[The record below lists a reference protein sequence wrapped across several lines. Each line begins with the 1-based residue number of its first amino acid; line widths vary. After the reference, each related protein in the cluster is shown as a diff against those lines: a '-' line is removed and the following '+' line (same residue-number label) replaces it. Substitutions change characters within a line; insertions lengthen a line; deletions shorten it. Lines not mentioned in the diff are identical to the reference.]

1 MTMTHMSRLLFIA
14 LMTSCASVA
23 LSGVPAMAQ
32 GNPPPKEPILIT
44 RDPDWIDLEEGRAE
58 MEKWRAEQQA
68 ELRRQ
73 GRATAE
79 EFRKIDQ
86 EMVRR
91 AKMAEVNRNMALES
105 LSKKAGITI
114 EQGPGGTHPQAQ
126 GGRGTFSDI
135 DTRSMSPKEYQ
146 QVLETARKNGYTVEA
161 KGDSFT
167 IKELD
172 VTVHRQG
179 PTETAPVGSSGR
191 DLEIG
196 RGQNKETAMGMGRN
210 DPAVSVSDNL
220 KKGAHTLN
228 KPPEVLADNPA
239 ELQKLGKMT
248 ERNMAETS
256 KVAETHK
263 QSVTVDPVTKSQ
275 AEMLKQGYSP
285 EAAGIVRDNATPEQ
299 RTQDIADFQK
309 RAKGANLDAVRAADT
324 HAASQ
329 MDKLAGEV
337 RSANDAFE
345 TAKTSGDP
353 AKIAEAKAKVE
364 AANKA
369 VVDYHQVR
377 TGAPEAAVVNEPDAA
392 KIVNEARGVSNEGK
406 SPSEVREAAVA
417 QDRKALTQ
425 AAADPAKSPAPKPTE
440 SAPTT
445 EPGKSPATA
454 EPAGTKGPAEPTK
467 TGPGG
472 ETAKTPTTGEPVKG
486 ATAEGPVKGTAGAEP
501 VKGPG
506 TGEPVKGPGVGEPV
520 KGPTAGEPVK
530 GPGAA
535 EGGVKATAMKGAN
548 AALGAYAIY
557 HGVKRGAEEAGKE
570 AAEQGDGAIKSTAKT
585 VGYSAWYGLGIGGAI
600 ETGKKAGED
609 SAKQWEK
616 DVKEGKVDPNSKLSQ
631 AWAHIRGV
639 GWGLAEFTGLQAI
652 KDATVE
658 GAGLVKDKYTQYKA
672 EKAEAEAKAAKGDKP
687 AAATTGDGKDKPM
700 PGEPIK
706 GGIADKAAGD
716 KGATSPDKKPD
727 AGGEKADGDKTKGAD
742 GKDKPT
748 PGEPIKG
755 GIADKA
761 AADKAAA
768 EKAVAEKAAADK
780 AAAEKAAADKAA
792 ADKAAADKAR
802 RDKDKPVGGAIG
814 AAGVKDVKQ
823 PPQPLPTVQQ
833 PVVAPPPPP
842 PPPPTTTEVEGGWV
856 KDKNGMTKVIYI
868 NDANGNRIGG
878 YYVKYDANGREIG
891 RETFTEKPAEPDTT
905 PTALDG
911 TYSGRISGGSTGS
924 LRITVQ
930 GRQLTGSIG
939 GVHEGDPITA
949 SFSGSLG
956 TDGSFSAP
964 ASGVLKTTW
973 GDGKTSTYT
982 FTGRVS
988 GKVNGRSGSG
998 TWSGGNTWGSSKG
1011 TWQASK

>member
-1 MTMTHMSRLLFIA
+1 MTRMSRLLFIA
-14 LMTSCASVA
+14 LMTSCATVA
-23 LSGVPAMAQ
+23 LAQ
-32 GNPPPKEPILIT
+32 GNPPPKEPILIS
-44 RDPDWIDLEEGRAE
+44 RDPDWIDLTEGRAE

-79 EFRKIDQ
+79 EFRKIDV
-86 EMVRR
+86 EMVKR
-91 AKMAEVNRNMALES
+91 AKMAEVNRTMALES
-105 LSKKAGITI
+105 LSKKAGIPI
-114 EQGPGGTHPQAQ
+114 EQGPGGTHPQAE
-126 GGRGTFSDI
+126 GGRGSFSDI

-228 KPPEVLADNPA
+228 QPPEVLGQNPA

-248 ERNMAETS
+248 ERNIAETS
-256 KVAETHK
+256 KVATSGN
-263 QSVTVDPVTKSQ
+263 QPANVDPVTKSQ

-309 RAKGANLDAVRAADT
+309 RAKGATIDAVRAADT
-324 HAASQ
+324 HAAGQ

-337 RSANDAFE
+337 RSANDALE

-353 AKIAEAKAKVE
+353 AKVAEARAKVD

-377 TGAPEAAVVNEPDAA
+377 TGAHEAAVVNDPDAA

-425 AAADPAKSPAPKPTE
+425 AAADPAKSPAPKPDPAA
-440 SAPTT
+440 APD
-445 EPGKSPATA
+445 PAKA
-454 EPAGTKGPAEPTK
+454 PAAGEGPAAKGPAEP
-467 TGPGG
+467 
-472 ETAKTPTTGEPVKG
+472 AKTPVAGEPSKAPTSGEPVKG
-486 ATAEGPVKGTAGAEP
+486 ATAEGPVKGAAGAEP

-506 TGEPVKGPGVGEPV
+506 AGEPVKGPGVGEPV
-520 KGPTAGEPVK
+520 KGPGAGEPVK

-570 AAEQGDGAIKSTAKT
+570 AAEQGDGAIKSTVKT

-639 GWGLAEFTGLQAI
+639 GWGVAEFTGLQAI

-658 GAGLVKDKYTQYKA
+658 GAGYVKDRYGQYKS
-672 EKAEAEAKAAKGDKP
+672 EKAEADAKAAKGDKP
-687 AAATTGDGKDKPM
+687 ADKPATPAADGKDKTTPPAAGDKPKPDASAADKTKAGDGKDKT
-700 PGEPIK
+700 
-706 GGIADKAAGD
+706 A
-716 KGATSPDKKPD
+716 
-727 AGGEKADGDKTKGAD
+727 GAD
-742 GKDKPT
+742 GKPADKT
-748 PGEPIKG
+748 P
-755 GIADKA
+755 ADKA
-761 AADKAAA
+761 AADKATADKAA
-768 EKAVAEKAAADK
+768 ADKLAAEKAAADK
-780 AAAEKAAADKAA
+780 ASADKAAADKAA

-823 PPQPLPTVQQ
+823 PPKPLPPVTQ

-891 RETFTEKPAEPDTT
+891 RETFTEKPTPPEP
-905 PTALDG
+905 PPASLDG
-911 TYSGRISGGSTGS
+911 TYSGRISGGSSGS
-924 LRITVQ
+924 LTITVRGGQ
-930 GRQLTGSIG
+930 VSGTIG
-939 GVHEGDPITA
+939 GVHEGDPIHATFSA
-949 SFSGSLG
+949 SVGA
-956 TDGSFSAP
+956 DGSFSAS
-964 ASGVLKTTW
+964 ASGTLRTTW
-973 GDGKTSTYT
+973 SDGKTSSYG

-998 TWSGGNTWGSSKG
+998 SWSGGNTWGSSKG

>member
-1 MTMTHMSRLLFIA
+1 MTHRSRVLIHALLTTCA
-14 LMTSCASVA
+14 LGLV
-23 LSGVPAMAQ
+23 LSLPSAAQAQ
-32 GNPPPKEPILIT
+32 GNKPPDQTIRPT
-44 RDPDWIDLEEGRAE
+44 RDKDWIDLSEGNAE
-58 MEKWRAEQQA
+58 IDKWRAQEQQK
-68 ELRRQ
+68 LRDQ

-86 EMVRR
+86 EALKR
-91 AKMAEVNRNMALES
+91 AKMGEVNRRMALES
-105 LSKKAGITI
+105 LSERAGITV
-114 EQGPGGTHPQAQ
+114 EQGPGGTAPTAE

-146 QVLETARKNGYTVEA
+146 KVLETARQAGYTVEA

-179 PTETAPVGSSGR
+179 PAETAPVGSSGR

-228 KPPEVLADNPA
+228 QDPATLGNSNADM
-239 ELQKLGKMT
+239 QKLGKMT
-248 ERNMAETS
+248 GRNMDATEA
-256 KVAETHK
+256 VAKTGA
-263 QSVTVDPVTKSQ
+263 QTAPVDPVTRQQ
-275 AEMLKQGYSP
+275 ADMLKQGYSP
-285 EAAGIVRDNATPEQ
+285 EAAGIVRENATPEQ
-299 RTQDIADFQK
+299 RTQDIADFQQ

-324 HAASQ
+324 HANTQ
-329 MDKLAGEV
+329 MDKLAGEA
-337 RSANDAFE
+337 RTAGEAFE
-345 TAKTSGDP
+345 TAKAGGDP
-353 AKIAEAKAKVE
+353 AKIGEAKAKLD

-377 TGAPEAAVVNEPDAA
+377 TGAHEAAVVNEPDAA
-392 KIVNEARGVSNEGK
+392 KVVNEARGVSNEGK

-417 QDRKALTQ
+417 PDRKAMTS
-425 AAADPAKSPAPKPTE
+425 AAADPTKPPATGAEPPGGSGAEPAKPAPGAEPAKTAGPG
-440 SAPTT
+440 
-445 EPGKSPATA
+445 EPGKT
-454 EPAGTKGPAEPTK
+454 PAGAT
-467 TGPGG
+467 
-472 ETAKTPTTGEPVKG
+472 EPVKG
-486 ATAEGPVKGTAGAEP
+486 PGTAEGPARTSGTGAAEP

-506 TGEPVKGPGVGEPV
+506 TGEPVKPPG
-520 KGPTAGEPVK
+520 AGEPVK

-535 EGGVKATAMKGAN
+535 PEGGIKATAMKGVN

-557 HGVKRGAEEAGKE
+557 HGVTRGAEEAGKE
-570 AAEQGDGAIKSTAKT
+570 AAEKGDGALKSTAKV

-616 DVKEGKVDPNSKLSQ
+616 DVREGKVDPTSKLSQ

-639 GWGLAEFTGLQAI
+639 GWGVAEFTGLQAI

-658 GAGLVKDKYTQYKA
+658 GAGAIKDRYTQYKA
-672 EKAEAEAKAAKGDKP
+672 EKAEAEAKAARGDSPATKDKPGDKP
-687 AAATTGDGKDKPM
+687 ATPATGDAKDKTTPPADKPKPPDAAADKTKPGDGKDKPV
-700 PGEPIK
+700 IDK
-706 GGIADKAAGD
+706 ATADKAA
-716 KGATSPDKKPD
+716 
-727 AGGEKADGDKTKGAD
+727 
-742 GKDKPT
+742 
-748 PGEPIKG
+748 
-755 GIADKA
+755 ADKA

-768 EKAVAEKAAADK
+768 EKAAAEK
-780 AAAEKAAADKAA
+780 AAAEKAAAEKAA
-792 ADKAAADKAR
+792 AEKAAADKAR
-802 RDKDKPVGGAIG
+802 RDKDKPPIGGAIG
-814 AAGVKDVKQ
+814 AAGKTNLK
-823 PPQPLPTVQQ
+823 PPQPPVTQ
-833 PVVAPPPPP
+833 PVAPPP

-891 RETFTEKPAEPDTT
+891 RESFTET
-905 PTALDG
+905 PTPPEPPPAALDG
-911 TYSGRISGGSTGS
+911 TYAGRITGGSSGS

-930 GRQLTGSIG
+930 GGQVSGTIG

-949 SFSGSLG
+949 SFSGTLG
-956 TDGSFSAP
+956 KDGSFSAS
-964 ASGVLKTTW
+964 AAGTLRTTW
-973 GDGKTSTYT
+973 SDGKTSSFT
-982 FTGRVS
+982 FTGTVS
-988 GKVNGRSGSG
+988 GRVNGRTGTGS
-998 TWSGGNTWGSSKG
+998 WSGGNTWGKSSG